1 MAASHGGWRW
11 GNKRLILRPSSGRVQ
26 TTRTIMAAQRNWW
39 GGRAR
44 QAEEGGR
51 NVSSSQTRTLLN
63 CRRRSG
69 MRKKVKCALAP
80 HTQDSFVAP
89 RCAAAAA
96 APLNEIG
103 CEVLIRCKRQ
113 PKGRRRRRRNRRYK
127 RLPVSP
133 SFRSQTSPLKCTPLI
148 PFSRHVRQ

>member
-1 MAASHGGWRW
+1 MEWRLRMEDGGG
-11 GNKRLILRPSSGRVQ
+11 GNKRLILRTSSGRVQ

-39 GGRAR
+39 GGTAR

-69 MRKKVKCALAP
+69 MRKKGKMCSRTTYTRLFCGTAL
-80 HTQDSFVAP
+80 
-89 RCAAAAA
+89 RRRRL
-96 APLNEIG
+96 PLNEIG

-113 PKGRRRRRRNRRYK
+113 PKGRRRRRNRRYK
-127 RLPVSP
+127 RLPIP